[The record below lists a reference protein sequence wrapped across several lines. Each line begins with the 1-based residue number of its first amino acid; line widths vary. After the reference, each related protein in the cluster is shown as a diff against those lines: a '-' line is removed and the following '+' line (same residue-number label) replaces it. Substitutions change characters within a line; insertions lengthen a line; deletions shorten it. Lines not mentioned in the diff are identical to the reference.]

1 MKAIEVTGTLN
12 QNGELLLDQPLEVE
26 YAGRVQVTVLIPE
39 PEIDAD
45 DEPREKILAD
55 IRQGLYEAVTGQTV
69 PLSQMWD
76 DTGAE

>member
-26 YAGRVQVTVLIPE
+26 YTGRVQVTVLIPE
-39 PEIDAD
+39 FEGNEE
-45 DEPREKILAD
+45 DEPREKVLEE
-55 IRQGLYEAVTGQTV
+55 IRQGLYEAITGQTI

-76 DTGAE
+76 GVDAE

>member
-39 PEIDAD
+39 SEAD
-45 DEPREKILAD
+45 QEDEPREKILEE
-55 IRQGLYEAVTGQTV
+55 IRQGLHEAINGQTI

-76 DTGAE
+76 GIDAE

>member
-26 YAGRVQVTVLIPE
+26 YTGRVQITVLIPE
-39 PEIDAD
+39 SELDE
-45 DEPREKILAD
+45 DEPREKILED
-55 IRQGLYEAVTGQTV
+55 IRQGLYEAITGQTL

-76 DTGAE
+76 DIDAE